1 MTGAAFACSP
11 RPDGNSD
18 HAASLFVKGVTEA
31 GGACL
36 IHTLRRFHVQ
46 PCLGQGRCKPDPEA
60 RCPLSKTDQAEA
72 LFKTLISAPYIFF
85 SSPIYFYH
93 LPAAFKAWI
102 DRSQRYYVLAQ
113 GMDPDVPE
121 TPPRPAYVCL
131 VAGREKGAR
140 LFEGSLLTLKY
151 FLKSFNVVIKET
163 LTFPGYDGPGELM
176 RDENAARA
184 IMDMGRR
191 AATGSVL

>member
-1 MTGAAFACSP
+1 MNGAAFACSP

-18 HAASLFVKGVTEA
+18 HAASLFVKGVTAA
-31 GGACL
+31 GGACH

-46 PCLGQGRCKPDPEA
+46 PCLGQGHCEKDPEA
-60 RCPLSKTDQAEA
+60 KCPLSKTDQAEV
-72 LFKTLISAPYIFF
+72 LFQTLLSAPYVFF

-93 LPAAFKAWI
+93 LPAVFKAWI
-102 DRSQRYYVLAQ
+102 DRGQRYYVL
-113 GMDPDVPE
+113 GRRKGRDMPDQAA
-121 TPPRPAYVCL
+121 RPAYVCL
-131 VAGREKGAR
+131 IAGREKGEK

-176 RDENAARA
+176 RDEKAAKA
-184 IMDMGRR
+184 IMDMGRG
-191 AATGSVL
+191 AAMG